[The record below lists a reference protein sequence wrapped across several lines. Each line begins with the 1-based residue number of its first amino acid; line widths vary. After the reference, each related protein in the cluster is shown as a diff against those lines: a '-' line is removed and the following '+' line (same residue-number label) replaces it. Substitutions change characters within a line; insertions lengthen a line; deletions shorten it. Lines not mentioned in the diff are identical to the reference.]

1 MKLDIGKE
9 FDGMTVR
16 DFLTHELQLSR
27 RCISSLKNHEKGMVL
42 NGDRVTVRALLSSGD
57 ILELALEDESEDITE
72 LTPVNI
78 PIEVIY
84 EDEAVTVVNKPAG
97 MPTILSHGHYEDTLA
112 NALAYRY
119 RGRGFVMRA
128 VNRLDRDT
136 SGICLVANSR
146 RSAYILCE
154 HMKSREM
161 TKKYIALPDGR
172 IDADNSEKIIKNY
185 IKRKEGSTMMREV
198 TLDPSGGDVAETHYR
213 LFAQSKKYSAVI
225 AEPKTGRTH
234 QLRVHFSH
242 MGYPIVGDT
251 MYGEKSELIDRQA
264 LHAFELT
271 FTHPYTKEKM
281 TFRAPLPEDMLA
293 VMRDVEMD
301 IDLAELKAE

>member
-1 MKLDIGKE
+1 MKLNIGKE
-9 FDGMTVR
+9 FDGMILR
-16 DFLTHELQLSR
+16 DFLTRQLQLSR
-27 RCISSLKNHEKGMVL
+27 RCISSLKSHERGMVL
-42 NGDRVTVRALLSSGD
+42 NGDRVTVRALLSEGD
-57 ILELALEDESEDITE
+57 LLELSLEDENTE
-72 LTPVNI
+72 SAEVVPVDI

-119 RGRGFVMRA
+119 RGRDFVMRA

-154 HMKSREM
+154 QMKGREI
-161 TKKYIALPDGR
+161 TKKYIALLDGVM
-172 IDADNSEKIIKNY
+172 DADNFDNSEKIIKNY

-198 TLDPSGGDVAETHYR
+198 SVDSDGDIAETHYR
-213 LFAQSKKYSAVI
+213 LFAQGKRYSAVI

-242 MGYPIVGDT
+242 MGYPITGDT
-251 MYGEKSELIDRQA
+251 MYGKANEMIDRQA

-281 TFRAPLPEDMLA
+281 TFRAPIPKDMRVL
-293 VMRDVEMD
+293 MD
-301 IDLAELKAE
+301 GDGIDASDL

>member
-1 MKLDIGKE
+1 MRLDIGKE

-16 DFLTHELQLSR
+16 DLLTYKLELSR
-27 RCISSLKNHEKGMVL
+27 RCISSLKNHEKGIVL
-42 NGDRVTVRALLSSGD
+42 NGEKVTVRAVLSDGD
-57 ILELALEDESEDITE
+57 VLELTFENEGAEIV
-72 LTPVNI
+72 PVNI
-78 PIEVIY
+78 PIEILY
-84 EDEAVTVVNKPAG
+84 EDDAVTVVNKPAG

-119 RGRGFVMRA
+119 RDKDFVMRA

-136 SGICLVANSR
+136 SGVCLVANSR

-154 HMKSREM
+154 QMKGKEM
-161 TKKYIALPDGR
+161 EKKYLTLLDGV
-172 IDADNSEKIIKNY
+172 IDADNSDKIIKNY

-198 TLDPSGGDVAETHYR
+198 SEGSDGDIAETHYR
-213 LFAQSKKYSAVI
+213 LFATGKRYSAVV

-242 MGYPIVGDT
+242 IGYPITGDT
-251 MYGEKSELIDRQA
+251 MYGVANEKISRQA

-281 TFRAPLPEDMLA
+281 TFRAPVPEDMLA
-293 VMRDVEMD
+293 LMKQDG
-301 IDLAELKAE
+301 IDCTNL

>member
-1 MKLDIGKE
+1 MRLDIGKE

-16 DFLTHELQLSR
+16 DLLTYKLELSR
-27 RCISSLKNHEKGMVL
+27 RCISSLKNHEKGIVL
-42 NGDRVTVRALLSSGD
+42 NGKKVTVRAILSYGD
-57 ILELALEDESEDITE
+57 VLELTFENEGAEIVPKD
-72 LTPVNI
+72 I
-78 PIEVIY
+78 PIEILY
-84 EDEAVTVVNKPAG
+84 EDDAITVVNKPAG

-119 RGRGFVMRA
+119 RDKDFVMRA

-136 SGICLVANSR
+136 SGVCLVANSR

-154 HMKSREM
+154 QMKGREM
-161 TKKYIALPDGR
+161 EKKYFALLDGV
-172 IDADNSEKIIKNY
+172 IDADNSEKIIRNY

-198 TLDPSGGDVAETHYR
+198 SSDSVGDIAETHYR
-213 LFAQSKKYSAVI
+213 LFATGKRYSAVI

-242 MGYPIVGDT
+242 MGHSITGDT
-251 MYGEKSELIDRQA
+251 MYGVASESISRQA

-281 TFRAPLPEDMLA
+281 TFRAPVPEDMLSL
-293 VMRDVEMD
+293 MREDG
-301 IDLAELKAE
+301 IDCAEL

>member
-16 DFLTHELQLSR
+16 DLLTYKLELSR
-27 RCISSLKNHEKGMVL
+27 RCISSLKNHERGIVL
-42 NGDRVTVRALLSSGD
+42 NGQKVTVRAVLSDGD
-57 ILELALEDESEDITE
+57 VLELTFENEGAEIVPKD
-72 LTPVNI
+72 I
-78 PIEVIY
+78 PIEILY
-84 EDEAVTVVNKPAG
+84 EDDAISVVNKPAG

-119 RGRGFVMRA
+119 RDKDFVMRA

-136 SGICLVANSR
+136 SGVCLVANSR

-154 HMKSREM
+154 QMKDRGME
-161 TKKYIALPDGR
+161 KKYLALLDGV

-198 TLDPSGGDVAETHYR
+198 SAGSDGDISETHYR
-213 LFAQSKKYSAVI
+213 LFATGKRYSAVI

-242 MGYPIVGDT
+242 IGYPITGDT
-251 MYGEKSELIDRQA
+251 MYGSANEKISRQA

-281 TFRAPLPEDMLA
+281 TFRAPVPDDMLA
-293 VMRDVEMD
+293 LMSEDG
-301 IDLAELKAE
+301 IDCAEL

>member
-1 MKLDIGKE
+1 MKLNIGKE

-16 DFLTHELQLSR
+16 DFLTYQLQLSR
-27 RCISSLKNHEKGMVL
+27 RCISSLKNHERGMVL
-42 NGDRVTVRALLSSGD
+42 NGDRVTVRALLSEGD
-57 ILELALEDESEDITE
+57 LLELSLEDENGEYADIVPTD
-72 LTPVNI
+72 I
-78 PIEVIY
+78 PLDVLY

-119 RGRGFVMRA
+119 QGRGFVMRA

-154 HMKSREM
+154 QMKGREM
-161 TKKYIALPDGR
+161 EKKYLALLDGAM
-172 IDADNSEKIIKNY
+172 DADYSDKIIKNY

-198 TLDPSGGDVAETHYR
+198 SLDPDGDIAETHYR
-213 LFAQSKKYSAVI
+213 LFAKGKRYSAVI

-242 MGYPIVGDT
+242 MGYPITGDT
-251 MYGEKSELIDRQA
+251 MYGSANEMIARQA

-271 FTHPYTKEKM
+271 FEHPYTKEKM
-281 TFRAPLPEDMLA
+281 TFRAPIPEDMRML
-293 VMRDVEMD
+293 MRGDG
-301 IDLAELKAE
+301 IDMSDL